1 MFHCCMYFIVR
12 KVFLVLVKKK
22 LFIIRLLLQH
32 LCAENFQK
40 KHPIILA
47 LKLSK
52 SSEQKCPK
60 TFKDGKF
67 CILVYLM
74 AEPRPVRDCV
84 PLSRTQEE
92 MFQRRTV
99 HRKPI
104 KPALGIAFVCD
115 RCKCY
120 DEYRI
125 LEFR

>member
-22 LFIIRLLLQH
+22 FFIIPLLLQH

-40 KHPIILA
+40 KHHLILA

-60 TFKDGKF
+60 TFKDGEF

-74 AEPRPVRDCV
+74 VEPRPV
-84 PLSRTQEE
+84 
-92 MFQRRTV
+92 
-99 HRKPI
+99 
-104 KPALGIAFVCD
+104 
-115 RCKCY
+115 
-120 DEYRI
+120 
-125 LEFR
+125 